1 MAARLKLT
9 SGTLPFIWNVSA
21 RVGPTSDCANR
32 ATDVELMKLL
42 LVTALNHP
50 GVRKFGINGTSLPPP
65 RDRQF
70 DPILGFWIFRLQ
82 QLGKNPVIDGI
93 ASPALGTSYAPGT
106 PWVIFWF
113 NQFAKEADEELWLNL
128 PRNVT
133 VSPELRAELTR

>member
-21 RVGPTSDCANR
+21 KVGPTSDCANR

-42 LVTALNHP
+42 LVMALNHP

-82 QLGKNPVIDGI
+82 QLGKNPVMDGI
-93 ASPALGTSYAPGT
+93 ASPALGTSAT
-106 PWVIFWF
+106 TS
-113 NQFAKEADEELWLNL
+113 A
-128 PRNVT
+128 RT
-133 VSPELRAELTR
+133 